1 MNKKE
6 KHLVICLCYI
16 ALLTLDSH
24 KNLLKKNTERGDYSI
39 PGWLEC
45 IYC

>member
-24 KNLLKKNTERGDYSI
+24 KNLLKKKQREEIIVYLG
-39 PGWLEC
+39 G
-45 IYC
+45 